1 MSRTEATA
9 LSSEPIDDA
18 MDPYLTQPEETP
30 RSGPLKFTYSNGA
43 RPLVGYTIKR
53 GIGRGGFGEVYFAV
67 SDGGKEVA
75 LKLIRH
81 NLEVELR
88 GVAHCL
94 NLKHPNLIALYDVKQ
109 DEQENSWVVMEYAV
123 GESLEE
129 LLDRCPN
136 GIPAEEAFDWMQGIG
151 AGVAYLHDH
160 GIVHRDLKPGNIFR
174 DDGQVK
180 LGDYGLSKFISCSRR
195 SGQTES
201 IGTVHYMAPEVA
213 NGRYGK
219 EIDIYALGIILYE
232 MLTGQVPFE
241 GESVGE
247 VLMKHLTAE
256 PTLDKVP
263 QQYRQVIARAL
274 AKDPTTR
281 YRSVAE
287 MFNALPPLAK
297 TMAYRPPIGETRY
310 PNELPPAE
318 EQPDNTQQDSGAGPV
333 NPPQPNSQP
342 SGNAPQQPYAGAQQ
356 AGYQP
361 QAQAAMAGLAGFA
374 AAGVGAAGEDEPVWR
389 AVRDGWRNAR
399 DSWDG
404 LNTPTKVV
412 VAVVGCSALAYNA
425 ELVLRLI
432 VPTVILYVL
441 YRVVRAVVLQHDQQ
455 KAQHAAGNARYPQ
468 TPRYPGAPQ
477 APNNLAATA
486 YHPTSPRPEQPPSP
500 PGNPVPPGNADAN
513 RGDWRAASQRHWKR
527 KSRKHRRHEAVQALV
542 VKSGRERVADLAGS
556 MILAAIVGTIMSVVA
571 VLLRGETN
579 VEQNQFAWLTL
590 TSVLGSWAVLIP
602 SALWAGTNGDATL
615 RRVTM
620 LVVGLLVGAVA
631 YVGSTTLLV
640 QFTDSAEVHNFVQ
653 LDFGKNFYDA
663 KGAPLLGAYL
673 AYFGAMFAGI
683 RWWRQADPLRRT
695 RLSVWNIGAAVMGAW
710 VVDWIWRFP
719 QPWGLMVA
727 AIISTSVQLAA
738 PQSTLPEEKTE
749 KV

>member
-9 LSSEPIDDA
+9 LSLEPIDEA
-18 MDPYLTQPEETP
+18 MDPHLTHADETP

-81 NLEVELR
+81 NLEIELR

-94 NLKHPNLIALYDVKQ
+94 NLKHTNLIALYDVKQ
-109 DEQENSWVVMEYAV
+109 DDQENSWVVMEYAV

-129 LLDRCPN
+129 LLDRSPH
-136 GIPAEEAFDWMQGIG
+136 GIPADEAFDWMQGIG

-219 EIDIYALGIILYE
+219 EIDIYALGIILFE

-256 PTLDKVP
+256 PKLDKVP
-263 QQYRQVIARAL
+263 EQYRQVIARAL

-297 TMAYRPPIGETRY
+297 TMAYRPPITETRY

-318 EQPDNTQQDSGAGPV
+318 APVPEPQASGSAP
-333 NPPQPNSQP
+333 
-342 SGNAPQQPYAGAQQ
+342 NAPQQAYAGAQNAGHQ
-356 AGYQP
+356 AQP
-361 QAQAAMAGLAGFA
+361 QAAMAGLGGFA
-374 AAGVGAAGEDEPVWR
+374 AAGAAAASEDEPVWR
-389 AVRDGWRNAR
+389 TIRDGWFSAR

-404 LNTPTKVV
+404 LNTPTKVG
-412 VAVVGCSALAYNA
+412 VAVVGFSALAYNF
-425 ELVLRLI
+425 ELVLELI
-432 VPTVILYVL
+432 VPTAILYVL
-441 YRVVRAVVLQHDQQ
+441 YRVIRVFVLQHDHR
-455 KAQHAAGNARYPQ
+455 KGAHPAAGRYPQ
-468 TPRYPGAPQ
+468 GQHPQGQRPPMSPQ
-477 APNNLAATA
+477 APLSPDNLAATA
-486 YHPTSPRPEQPPSP
+486 YHPTSPRPNPAPP
-500 PGNPVPPGNADAN
+500 ADAADVG

-527 KSRKHRRHEAVQALV
+527 KSGKRRRQEAVQALV
-542 VKSGRERVADLAGS
+542 VKSPRERIADLAGA
-556 MILAAIVGTIMSVVA
+556 MILAAVVGTIMSVVA
-571 VLLRGETN
+571 VLLRGETT

-640 QFTDSAEVHNFVQ
+640 QFSDSSQVHSFLQ

-663 KGAPLLGAYL
+663 KGSPLLGAYL

-738 PQSTLPEEKTE
+738 PQSALPEEKE
-749 KV
+749 ERG

>member
-1 MSRTEATA
+1 MFSRNEATA
-9 LSSEPIDDA
+9 LSPEPSSNA
-18 MDPYLTQPEETP
+18 MDSNLNHADETP
-30 RSGPLKFTYSNGA
+30 RGGPPRFTYASGA
-43 RPLVGYTIKR
+43 RPLDGYTIKR

-94 NLKHPNLIALYDVKQ
+94 NLKHTNLIALYDVKQ
-109 DEQENSWVVMEYAV
+109 DDQENTWVVMEYAV
-123 GESLEE
+123 GDSLEE
-129 LLDRCPN
+129 LLDRHPTGLSTEDACDWFS
-136 GIPAEEAFDWMQGIG
+136 GIA
-151 AGVAYLHDH
+151 AGVGYLHDH

-256 PTLDKVP
+256 PSLDKLP
-263 QQYRQVIARAL
+263 DGYRQVVARAL

-281 YRSVAE
+281 FSSVGE
-287 MFNALPPLAK
+287 MVHALPPMAK
-297 TMAYRPPIGETRY
+297 TMAYRPPETRY
-310 PNELPPAE
+310 PQEPQQAAAQAKPLERPQGAAPS
-318 EQPDNTQQDSGAGPV
+318 EQPIMAQYVAG
-333 NPPQPNSQP
+333 
-342 SGNAPQQPYAGAQQ
+342 
-356 AGYQP
+356 
-361 QAQAAMAGLAGFA
+361 
-374 AAGVGAAGEDEPVWR
+374 AAGVTPDEDDPVWN

-399 DSWDG
+399 DSWDR
-404 LNTPTKVV
+404 LNMPTKIA
-412 VAVVGCSALAYNA
+412 VAVVGCAALAYNGQ
-425 ELVLRLI
+425 LVLGLI
-432 VPTVILYVL
+432 VPAAMLYVL
-441 YRVVRAVVLQHDQQ
+441 YRVVRSVIIHHEQ
-455 KAQHAAGNARYPQ
+455 KKARWVPVGSPQAARPA
-468 TPRYPGAPQ
+468 APQ
-477 APNNLAATA
+477 P
-486 YHPTSPRPEQPPSP
+486 PPRPAPPIGSLDATTYQPTARASTS
-500 PGNPVPPGNADAN
+500 ADPAKP
-513 RGDWRAASQRHWKR
+513 GDWRAASAKHWKR
-527 KSRKHRRHEAVQALV
+527 KSSKRWRKEAARSLAEQ
-542 VKSGRERVADLAGS
+542 SIRERVADLAGS
-556 MILAAIVGTIMSVVA
+556 MLLAALVAAVMSIVA
-571 VLLRGETN
+571 VILRGQTS

-602 SALWAGTNGDATL
+602 STFWAGTDGDQTL
-615 RRVTM
+615 RRVTL
-620 LVVGLLVGAVA
+620 LVVGLLVGAAA
-631 YVGSTTLLV
+631 YLAATTLLV
-640 QFTDSAEVHNFVQ
+640 QFDDAKGVHDFIQLNFS
-653 LDFGKNFYDA
+653 KNFYDT
-663 KGAPLLGAYL
+663 KGLPQLPAYL
-673 AYFGAMFAGI
+673 AYFAALLASI

-695 RLSVWNIGAAVMGAW
+695 RLSVWNVGAAVLGAW
-710 VVDWIWRFP
+710 VVDWFWQFP

-738 PQSTLPEEKTE
+738 PQVSAPTDGTAVKEKLS
-749 KV
+749 